1 MWQWARGSVLTAE
14 SLNAYVDEKAA
25 EMNESQ
31 QLNFKRWPILDKLV
45 HENHQ
50 ALGSY
55 QAEVD
60 FLKRYITNRF
70 PKMDMLIGGK

>member
-1 MWQWARGSVLTAE
+1 
-14 SLNAYVDEKAA
+14 
-25 EMNESQ
+25 MNESQ